1 MKKSKLNCKKLLYL
15 LSQTIIGGIMMIVLT
30 HFITSVISYKFT
42 FVDFILV
49 SLIELIGY
57 LGITFIEDQKKTYTP
72 RHGSK
77 SI

>member
-1 MKKSKLNCKKLLYL
+1 MKKSKLNCKKILYL
-15 LSQTIIGGIMMIVLT
+15 LSQAIIGGIMMIVFT
-30 HFITSVISYKFT
+30 HFTISVISYKFT

-49 SLIELIGY
+49 GLIELIGY
-57 LGITFIEDQKKTYTP
+57 LGITFIEDQKKTYIP